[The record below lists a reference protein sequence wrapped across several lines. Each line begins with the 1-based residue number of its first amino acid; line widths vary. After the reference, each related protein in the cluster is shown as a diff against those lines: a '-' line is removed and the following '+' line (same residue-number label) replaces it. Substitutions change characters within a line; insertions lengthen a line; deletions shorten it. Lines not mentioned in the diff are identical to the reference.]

1 MSVESMNMTTL
12 DLSLDSMYGI
22 LSEPRRRYVLYYFL
36 DNDHA
41 NIEELS
47 LQIVAWERHV
57 SVDGVSEE
65 QTQRLTSSLIHTH
78 IPLLADHGL
87 VDYDSRTG
95 DIIIA
100 DGFADIR
107 VTANRARSIE
117 EGEVELTGSS

>member
-1 MSVESMNMTTL
+1 MTTP

-47 LQIVAWERHV
+47 LQIVAWEQRI
-57 SVDGVSEE
+57 SIDEVSEE

-78 IPLLADHGL
+78 IPLLAGHGL